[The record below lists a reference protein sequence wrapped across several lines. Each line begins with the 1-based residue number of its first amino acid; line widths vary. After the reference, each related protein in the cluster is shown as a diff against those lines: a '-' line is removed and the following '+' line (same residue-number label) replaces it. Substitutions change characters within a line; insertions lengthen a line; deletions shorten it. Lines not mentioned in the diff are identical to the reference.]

1 MLSEAEHLT
10 AEQRFRQAFDRLK
23 TDTPRVLK
31 PGTPVSQNHVALE
44 AGVVTSAL
52 RKSRFPSLIREIQ
65 AYVDLGQP
73 ATPSKRQTQL
83 KQRKGRADLNATL
96 SDARGS
102 ASAAVLLGSVVPC
115 FRVWRIDGCAVISAG
130 ALQVSSAFGG
140 QALRQSSPL
149 FLAGVRVQ
157 AVLDLSE
164 SISVRPFVDAQAV
177 LTRTSLVDGASR
189 VTTKSA

>member
-31 PGTPVSQNHVALE
+31 PGTPVSQNNVALE

-73 ATPSKRQTQL
+73 ATRSKRQTQL
-83 KQRKGRADLNATL
+83 KQRKARADLKQKLADVKAQRDHSQSQL
-96 SDARGS
+96 
-102 ASAAVLLGSVVPC
+102 VSVQRRLVE
-115 FRVWRIDGCAVISAG
+115 ISMK
-130 ALQVSSAFGG
+130 LKS
-140 QALRQSSPL
+140 
-149 FLAGVRVQ
+149 VQ
-157 AVLDLSE
+157 AQLDELRPPPTPILSH
-164 SISVRPFVDAQAV
+164 
-177 LTRTSLVDGASR
+177 
-189 VTTKSA
+189 